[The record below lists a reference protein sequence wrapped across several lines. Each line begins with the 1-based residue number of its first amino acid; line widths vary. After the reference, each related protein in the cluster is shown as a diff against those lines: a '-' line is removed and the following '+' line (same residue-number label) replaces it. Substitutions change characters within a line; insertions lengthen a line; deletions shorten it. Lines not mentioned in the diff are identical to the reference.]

1 MEIIDSQ
8 TYEIESSFK
17 KLLVLANW
25 VLLGFVL
32 FFVAFPFLSD
42 EPHSRN
48 PNAIYIL
55 SIIGVSFFGL
65 LCWYSFNITK
75 QLHFSSVTIDTDGI
89 WPSHKEK
96 KEALVRWQE
105 ITNIKE
111 RPVRQRLDLIN
122 RKGTPLLRIE
132 YQLSNFDKLRA
143 QLIER
148 INIKK
153 YEYLPMSF
161 SKKRIYHLFYFS
173 CGLGFAWLGWYV
185 GQENPLFG
193 YGGMAFVVFM
203 IGYEYLTTA
212 WSLSLDHHG
221 WTVRYPILSR
231 YIKYA
236 DIITVNISD
245 TFVKGARHP
254 EVHVLVKNISKP
266 IKFKALG
273 IDAVL
278 LYKILTG
285 IIEKKASVFNKAN

>member
-8 TYEIESSFK
+8 TYEIEASFK
-17 KLLVLANW
+17 KLTVIANW

-32 FFVAFPFLSD
+32 FFLAFPFLPD

-55 SIIGVSFFGL
+55 SIIGASFFGL

-75 QLHFSSVTIDTDGI
+75 QLPFSSVTIDTDGI

-111 RPVRQRLDLIN
+111 RPVRQRLDLID

-143 QLIER
+143 QLLER

-153 YEYLPMSF
+153 YQYLPMSF

-203 IGYEYLTTA
+203 LGYEYLTTA

-236 DIITVNISD
+236 DIITVNVSD
-245 TFVKGARHP
+245 TLIKGARHP

-285 IIEKKASVFNKAN
+285 IIEKKASAFNKAN